1 MSSVRRIREDTLISM
16 DKPRSGSEGYTAA
29 VAGMTEFGQT
39 VKRLMS
45 ELLLSKYIAA
55 HTIDFRVKTEQS
67 ARRKMLRLDAGN
79 QGYEKLH
86 DLLGLR
92 ITCYFSDD
100 VDRIVEL
107 IEEQFDVDPGMSID
121 KGKQLGTREFW
132 YRSVHRVAKISQ
144 SRAGLAE
151 YSRYK
156 SLRFEIQIRTVL
168 QHAWAEIEHDL
179 GYKQETIPEP
189 MSRRF
194 SMLAGVLELVDYE
207 FMALRDELA
216 HYEEQADNA
225 VKAEATD
232 LPLDLATLTALVK
245 HEPKFV
251 EMDKAIAGLA
261 KAGVQPDA
269 DADYLEQR
277 LADLKSV
284 GLLSVTALRM
294 AMKDWEIH
302 ILAFAP
308 RWMDYLDERD
318 RYESIGPIDEGPFA
332 AGVCFYY
339 LWLVMN
345 LESVAQG
352 APIPDGRFDGSTE
365 ALRVWEETLG
375 RAGMSP
381 RLASTPKG

>member
-1 MSSVRRIREDTLISM
+1 M

-29 VAGMTEFGQT
+29 VAGMAEFGQT

-45 ELLLSKYIAA
+45 ELLLSKEIVV
-55 HTIDFRVKTEQS
+55 HTIDFRVKAEQS
-67 ARRKMLRLDAGN
+67 ARRKMLRLDAAN

-92 ITCYFSDD
+92 VTCYFSDD

-107 IEEQFDVDPGMSID
+107 IEQQFDVDPGMSID
-121 KGKQLGTREFW
+121 KGKQLGTREFG

-144 SRAGLAE
+144 NRAGLAE
-151 YSRYK
+151 YSRYE

-216 HYEEQADNA
+216 QYEERADNA

-245 HEPKFV
+245 HESKFV
-251 EMDKAIAGLA
+251 ELDSELA
-261 KAGVQPDA
+261 AFAKTGVQSGVDT
-269 DADYLEQR
+269 DYLEQR
-277 LADLKSV
+277 LADLRNL
-284 GLLSVTALRM
+284 GLDTVTALRL
-294 AMKDWEIH
+294 AIKNWEVH

-308 RWMDYLDERD
+308 SWMDYLDERD
-318 RYESIGPIDEGPFA
+318 FYGSMGPTDEEPFA
-332 AGVCFYY
+332 AGVSFYY
-339 LWLVMN
+339 LWLVIN
-345 LESVAQG
+345 LESVSKG
-352 APIPDGRFDGSTE
+352 APVPGSRFDDSRE
-365 ALRVWEETLG
+365 ALRVWEETLE
-375 RAGMSP
+375 RAGMPPELPS
-381 RLASTPKG
+381 AMES